1 MRSAHRSS
9 LAGSEAWLGVQEAS
23 ELLGVS
29 TATLRRW
36 SAAGLVEAFTTP
48 GGHRRYAESTIRQLL
63 ARGAEPAAPTT
74 ASLGESTDRVN
85 RLVRE
90 HLVPWCLTLS
100 WVPRL
105 SPGGRRLLACAGRA
119 MVEGVL
125 GHVDASTPQEA
136 EVALGPAL
144 EAAAVH
150 GRLAAE
156 HGGGLCELLAGFHRF
171 RGVLD
176 DDVSELACQ
185 TGLTTA
191 EATHLLARANDAVDR
206 LIVAIV
212 EAHSAAETQPQTNGA
227 VCR

>member
-1 MRSAHRSS
+1 MRTAHRRS

-48 GGHRRYAESTIRQLL
+48 GGHRRYAESTIRKLL
-63 ARGAEPAAPTT
+63 AQGTEPAAPTT

-90 HLVPWCLTLS
+90 HLVPWFLTLS
-100 WVPRL
+100 WVPKL
-105 SPGGRRLLACAGRA
+105 TPGERRLLACAGRA
-119 MVEGVL
+119 MVVGIL
-125 GHVDASTPQEA
+125 GHVDGRTPEEA
-136 EVALGPAL
+136 EAALAPAL
-144 EAAAVH
+144 EAAILH

-156 HGGGLCELLAGFHRF
+156 NGGDLGELLAGFHRF
-171 RGVLD
+171 RGVLV
-176 DDVSELACQ
+176 DDVSDLACR

-206 LIVAIV
+206 LIVAVV
-212 EAHSAAETQPQTNGA
+212 EAHTNVETQPDTNEA